1 MGNCS
6 NISNS
11 QTVALTAGTLT
22 SGFCHTSLQTTY
34 EEFIARTSAAITGDT
49 ATFVAGDDT
58 PSSGDQG
65 KLWWKQDSSNCNTP
79 LGWMFYNT
87 TTSAWENAH
96 PVKDDE
102 VTTAKILN
110 NAVTDA
116 KLASGANGIGTRTI
130 STSAASGGSDGDIWY
145 KVAT

>member
-1 MGNCS
+1 
-6 NISNS
+6 
-11 QTVALTAGTLT
+11 
-22 SGFCHTSLQTTY
+22 
-34 EEFIARTSAAITGDT
+34 
-49 ATFVAGDDT
+49 
-58 PSSGDQG
+58 
-65 KLWWKQDSSNCNTP
+65 
-79 LGWMFYNT
+79 MFYNT